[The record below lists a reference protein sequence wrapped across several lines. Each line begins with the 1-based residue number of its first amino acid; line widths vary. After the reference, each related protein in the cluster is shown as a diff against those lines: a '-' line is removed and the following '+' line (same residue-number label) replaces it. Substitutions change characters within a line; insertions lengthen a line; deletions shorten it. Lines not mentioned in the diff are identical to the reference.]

1 MFVISFRIFRLGL
14 CSTGCLTDHIQV
26 ILCVDMTVMVMM
38 MMMMMMMILMSDD
51 IVYVAQSFIS

>member
-1 MFVISFRIFRLGL
+1 M

-38 MMMMMMMILMSDD
+38 MMMMMILMSDD